1 LSWFIDSEFVDGVI
15 KDEFFEVVLLF
26 HSDELGGLCLYLIL
40 GPLKVFNV
48 IDGAEDGIVSEVHF
62 ELELREEFEF
72 GSPLQYVCGVNIFQQ
87 EGSNNNTHEH
97 GKEYPDC
104 DSNRAYMR
112 DHFYGFV
119 IVFFDEDIVAESDTD
134 ALGVG
139 IRLKEQVEVFL

>member
-1 LSWFIDSEFVDGVI
+1 MSRLVDSEFVDGVI
-15 KDEFFEVVLLF
+15 EDEFFEVVLLF

-48 IDGAEDGIVSEVHF
+48 IDGAEDGIVCEVHF

-87 EGSNNNTHEH
+87 EGSNDDTHEH
-97 GKEYPDC
+97 GKEYPDS
-104 DSNRAYMR
+104 DSNGADMG
-112 DHFYGFV
+112 DHFYWFV
-119 IVFFDEDIVAESDTD
+119 VVFFDEDIVAKSDTD

-139 IRLKEQVEVFL
+139 IGLKEQMEVFL